1 MAYIFLD
8 GILFRIRDINSIL
21 LCYVIGIYVNKT
33 HGEINFSFKENH
45 NILSWNMGQ
54 ETKSIRKFFL
64 LDIDILLSNFYCI
77 FFPNYLVKE
86 ENFINYI
93 WITIFKDQL

>member
-45 NILSWNMGQ
+45 NILS
-54 ETKSIRKFFL
+54 
-64 LDIDILLSNFYCI
+64 
-77 FFPNYLVKE
+77 
-86 ENFINYI
+86 
-93 WITIFKDQL
+93 

>member
-45 NILSWNMGQ
+45 NLEIW
-54 ETKSIRKFFL
+54 
-64 LDIDILLSNFYCI
+64 
-77 FFPNYLVKE
+77 VK
-86 ENFINYI
+86 
-93 WITIFKDQL
+93 KQKV

>member
-21 LCYVIGIYVNKT
+21 LCYVIGIYVNKM

-45 NILSWNMGQ
+45 NLEIWVKKQKVSENSFYWILIFCFL
-54 ETKSIRKFFL
+54 TFIVFFFQ
-64 LDIDILLSNFYCI
+64 II
-77 FFPNYLVKE
+77 
-86 ENFINYI
+86 
-93 WITIFKDQL
+93 